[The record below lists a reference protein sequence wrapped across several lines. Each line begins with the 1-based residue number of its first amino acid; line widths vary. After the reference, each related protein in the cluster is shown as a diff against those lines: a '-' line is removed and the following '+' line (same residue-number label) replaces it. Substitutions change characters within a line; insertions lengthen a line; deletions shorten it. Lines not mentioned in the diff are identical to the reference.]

1 MEKIGIVFAGGNGNS
16 AYQFGAWKALRSYE
30 VESSVRV
37 VSGTS
42 FGALNAVMFASDGYE
57 KAEAMWQ
64 NAAKL
69 KISNVPIT
77 KLKEIYDILLTS
89 GLSGVSFE
97 QFLALFGHGLF
108 AEKSFSEFLDEH
120 IDLSK
125 MRESIEHIFIG
136 ATRFPT
142 VVPVYYDLL
151 RYPEKMRRV
160 LLTATNALPIL
171 YSQLRFSTG
180 VVLWEGSFTDLS
192 PLLPVY
198 EAGAR
203 VIFVLHLS
211 QRSTVQQNLYPDAKI
226 YELFPRPDFSD
237 RPGCVDFTRL
247 SVEKRMKEG
256 YGDMVELIQKLMKE
270 GVVSCPIGEKI
281 KGVKAQEKD
290 FLKQTK
296 RAKNREAEEKRREI
310 VNLLTEK

>member
-1 MEKIGIVFAGGNGNS
+1 MEKIGI
-16 AYQFGAWKALRSYE
+16 

-142 VVPVYYDLL
+142 VEPVYYDLL
-151 RYPEKMRRV
+151 RSPAALFHRRR
-160 LLTATNALPIL
+160 ALGGKLHRPFAA
-171 YSQLRFSTG
+171 SARLRG
-180 VVLWEGSFTDLS
+180 RR
-192 PLLPVY
+192 
-198 EAGAR
+198 AR
-203 VIFVLHLS
+203 DFCVAFV
-211 QRSTVQQNLYPDAKI
+211 
-226 YELFPRPDFSD
+226 
-237 RPGCVDFTRL
+237 
-247 SVEKRMKEG
+247 
-256 YGDMVELIQKLMKE
+256 
-270 GVVSCPIGEKI
+270 
-281 KGVKAQEKD
+281 
-290 FLKQTK
+290 
-296 RAKNREAEEKRREI
+296 AEEHGAAESLSRCED
-310 VNLLTEK
+310 L

>member
-16 AYQFGAWKALRSYE
+16 AYQMGAWKALRSYE
-30 VESSVRV
+30 LETAVSV

-42 FGALNAVMFASDGYE
+42 FGALNAMMFAADGYGH
-57 KAEAMWQ
+57 AEAMWQ

-69 KISNVPIT
+69 KISNVPIM

-108 AEKSFSEFLDEH
+108 DEKSFSEFLTEH
-120 IDLSK
+120 LELSK
-125 MRESIEHIFIG
+125 VRETIEHIFIG
-136 ATRFPT
+136 TTKFPEFE
-142 VVPVYYDLL
+142 PSYYDLL

-160 LLTATNALPIL
+160 LLTAANALPIL
-171 YSQLRFSTG
+171 YSQLRFSSG

-198 EAGAR
+198 EAGVR
-203 VIFVLHLS
+203 LIFVLHLS
-211 QRSTVQQNLYPDAKI
+211 QRSSVQKSLYPDAKI

-247 SVEKRMKEG
+247 AVEKRMKEG
-256 YGDMVELIQKLMKE
+256 YGDMVDLIQKLTKE
-270 GVVSCPIGEKI
+270 GIVSCPIGDKLKE
-281 KGVKAQEKD
+281 VKAKEGD
-290 FLKQTK
+290 FLKQAK
-296 RAKNREAEEKRREI
+296 RAEDREADRKRGEI
-310 VNLLTEK
+310 VDLLTEK